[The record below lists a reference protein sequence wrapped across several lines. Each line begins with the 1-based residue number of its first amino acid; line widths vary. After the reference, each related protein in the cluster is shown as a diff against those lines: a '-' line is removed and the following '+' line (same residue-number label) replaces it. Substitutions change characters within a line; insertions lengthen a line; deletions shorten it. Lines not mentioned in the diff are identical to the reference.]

1 MSVCG
6 VYVQHALYASACVCG
21 YATLAHSECPLRNA
35 AANSPQLCLEA
46 ALSMVLMMLPSH
58 THAQLSCD
66 GKTARRGRGRR
77 RCCCCCCAVNVAA
90 AGAGAATV
98 CVCCA
103 ASAASAGDAAANL
116 CAFHILRSTE
126 HGGRRC

>member
-1 MSVCG
+1 M
-6 VYVQHALYASACVCG
+6 QHALYASACVCG

-77 RCCCCCCAVNVAA
+77 RCCCCCAVNVAA
-90 AGAGAATV
+90 AGAGAGAATV